1 MPKSKYKRKSSRPSI
16 GKKRKKPGASYAK
29 SSNPRGKR
37 M

>member
-1 MPKSKYKRKSSRPSI
+1 MPKSKYKRKSS
-16 GKKRKKPGASYAK
+16 GLKRKKPGARKSYAK